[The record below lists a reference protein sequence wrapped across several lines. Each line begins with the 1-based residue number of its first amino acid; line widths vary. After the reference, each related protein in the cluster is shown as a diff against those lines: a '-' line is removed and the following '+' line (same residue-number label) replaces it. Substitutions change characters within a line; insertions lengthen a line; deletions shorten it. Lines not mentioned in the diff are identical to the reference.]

1 MVYYLAFM
9 KTRHILLRV
18 LLALL
23 LLVSQQMAMAHVVS
37 HLSSSHSESSG
48 KQVAGDQYCGD
59 CLAAAQL
66 GSATTNTAIPIPAD
80 AGPAVAPPLHVAHLF
95 LAGTA
100 CPFQSRA
107 PPF

>member
-18 LLALL
+18 LLALS
-23 LLVSQQMAMAHVVS
+23 LLVSQQMAMAHLVS
-37 HLSSSHSESSG
+37 HLSGSHNESSG
-48 KQVAGDQYCGD
+48 KQVAGDQYCDD
-59 CLAAAQL
+59 CLSAAQL
-66 GSATTNTAIPIPAD
+66 GSAATNTVIPILTD
-80 AGPAVAPPLHVAHLF
+80 AGPAVAPSLHVAHLF

-107 PPF
+107 PPL